1 MKIDEKYTTHW
12 HLLLEDGERS
22 RRAKVTRWAVGV
34 ANALSWPPMGRLGIC
49 IPISRLLL
57 NYKDVA
63 TGPSIWMGSNVSGGP
78 APRFCWDVLR

>member
-1 MKIDEKYTTHW
+1 
-12 HLLLEDGERS
+12 
-22 RRAKVTRWAVGV
+22 
-34 ANALSWPPMGRLGIC
+34 
-49 IPISRLLL
+49 L